1 MPSLDRAQQL
11 QVRAARVG
19 FDWSDISGIYDKVR
33 EELEE
38 LRVEE
43 SVERRTEELGDLLFV
58 LVNLGKWM
66 GINAEEALRRA
77 NDKFLNRFTAMER
90 AIVDEGKTLREM
102 NVEEM
107 DRYWDRIKGGAGEG
121 SA

>member
-121 SA
+121 

>member
-1 MPSLDRAQQL
+1 
-11 QVRAARVG
+11 VRAARVG
-19 FDWSDISGIYDKVR
+19 FDWSEISGIYEKVK

-90 AIVDEGKTLREM
+90 AIVGEGKKLREM
-102 NVEEM
+102 SVEEM
-107 DRYWDRIKGGAGEG
+107 DRYWDGVKAEAKEGRAG
-121 SA
+121 